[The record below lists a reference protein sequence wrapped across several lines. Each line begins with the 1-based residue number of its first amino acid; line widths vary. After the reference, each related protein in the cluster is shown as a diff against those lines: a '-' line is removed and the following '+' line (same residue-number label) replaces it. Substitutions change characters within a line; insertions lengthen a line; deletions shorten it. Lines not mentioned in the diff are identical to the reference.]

1 MKILVQ
7 LMERLRRLRK
17 KRSISNRKQVVG
29 GRVTAQLYTKNEK
42 EKKRWEWWNTVIVTV
57 LQVDHSNRQSS
68 PERREERGSA
78 L

>member
-42 EKKRWEWWNTVIVTV
+42 EKKR
-57 LQVDHSNRQSS
+57 
-68 PERREERGSA
+68 
-78 L
+78 